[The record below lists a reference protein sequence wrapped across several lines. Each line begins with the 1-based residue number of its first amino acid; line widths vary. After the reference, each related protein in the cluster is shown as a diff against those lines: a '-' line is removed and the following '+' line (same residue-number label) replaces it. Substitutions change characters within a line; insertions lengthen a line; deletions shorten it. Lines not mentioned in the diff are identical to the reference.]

1 MMDECE
7 LLNAYGETCVDATG
21 GIPVP
26 VAVLVGIAAITVAVF
41 QWAGRTGRLGPSEDD
56 RDDDRD
62 DDRYCDH
69 EYDSYCGKCGLHI
82 DGEDD

>member
-1 MMDECE
+1 MTGDLLIDECE
-7 LLNAYGETCVDATG
+7 LLNAYGETCEAATG
-21 GIPVP
+21 GIPVAA
-26 VAVLVGIAAITVAVF
+26 AVLVGVAVVVVAVF
-41 QWAGRTGRLGPSEDD
+41 QWAGRTGRLGPSE
-56 RDDDRD
+56 